1 MTEALHVKGRTVC
14 IVGGGNSAGQ
24 AAMYFKDYAEKI
36 VMILRGNS
44 LNSKMSHY
52 LVNRIESAENIE
64 VRLNTEIKQCHGGER
79 LESLELWDKETG
91 RTEMLATGYLFV
103 LLGATPRTGWL
114 DGNVACDARGFI
126 LTGSDLET
134 THLRGWPLER
144 SPYLL
149 ETNVPGIFASG
160 DARCN
165 SVKRVASA
173 VGEGSVAV
181 YFMHQFLAAR

>member
-64 VRLNTEIKQCHGGER
+64 VRLNVSTR
-79 LESLELWDKETG
+79 
-91 RTEMLATGYLFV
+91 RT
-103 LLGATPRTGWL
+103 PWSI
-114 DGNVACDARGFI
+114 RGC
-126 LTGSDLET
+126 
-134 THLRGWPLER
+134 R
-144 SPYLL
+144 
-149 ETNVPGIFASG
+149 
-160 DARCN
+160 
-165 SVKRVASA
+165 
-173 VGEGSVAV
+173 
-181 YFMHQFLAAR
+181 